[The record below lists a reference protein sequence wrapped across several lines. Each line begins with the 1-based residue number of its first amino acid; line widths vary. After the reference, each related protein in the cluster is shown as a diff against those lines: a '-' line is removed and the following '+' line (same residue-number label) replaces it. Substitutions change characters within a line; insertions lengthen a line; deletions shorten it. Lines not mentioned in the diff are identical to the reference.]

1 MNPMQITSR
10 HFLLKWLN
18 SVEVPI
24 QKIED
29 IGKGVALCTL
39 MKKLDQ
45 EFPAFKKEP
54 WNENDYMYNL
64 KLVQLFLSRK
74 GVKMY
79 FPIEKMVKLKMQDN
93 LEVIQNI
100 YKFVMKENPSL
111 GLGECSAG
119 IKPVRSEASEMQFS
133 SSDEERSHS
142 NRQGLEKMKME
153 IKEKQNNI
161 EKLKECIAVLQNE
174 RDFYFKKLL
183 EIERILKETEDEED
197 KSEVKEKLFKV
208 MYRK

>member
-1 MNPMQITSR
+1 MNPMRITSR

-54 WNENDYMYNL
+54 WNENDYMHNL
-64 KLVQLFLSRK
+64 KLVQMFLSKK

-79 FPIEKMVKLKMQDN
+79 FPIEKMIKLKMQDN

-100 YKFVMKENPSL
+100 YKFVVRENPAL
-111 GLGECSAG
+111 GLNEYGPDR
-119 IKPVRSEASEMQFS
+119 KPCESEANETQTNTSV
-133 SSDEERSHS
+133 
-142 NRQGLEKMKME
+142 EKRTHLNNPSPRRLQME
-153 IKEKQNNI
+153 VKEKQNDI
-161 EKLKECIAVLQNE
+161 EKAQGMHSSNSK
-174 RDFYFKKLL
+174 
-183 EIERILKETEDEED
+183 
-197 KSEVKEKLFKV
+197 
-208 MYRK
+208 